1 MILWARKVRKKE
13 GIKGNRITTFK
24 TIYLYLALF
33 EDRVCKTQIKIDY
46 FYRSRSGVFT
56 VNFKHISHLFLVFL
70 LLTLNWQI
78 LVGMGSFDLVAV
90 L

>member
-33 EDRVCKTQIKIDY
+33 ED
-46 FYRSRSGVFT
+46 
-56 VNFKHISHLFLVFL
+56 
-70 LLTLNWQI
+70 
-78 LVGMGSFDLVAV
+78 
-90 L
+90 